1 MSLMARG
8 ILEIDGR
15 RIELTDAQ
23 VEELLKG
30 KEDVKKTPF
39 TRRPIDQ
46 GEDSKYYYISCY
58 GNIDDA
64 IDDSSIDTD
73 LYNVAN
79 YCADKELMEQRAL
92 HEVLDR
98 LLWRFSM
105 ENDGDKIDWD
115 NQFQS
120 KYRICYNKF
129 SKKFYVMSN
138 EESKSYT
145 TYFYSMK
152 IANRAIEE
160 IIKPFMEEHPEFV
173 W

>member
-1 MSLMARG
+1 MARG

-30 KEDVKKTPF
+30 KEENRFD
-39 TRRPIDQ
+39 RRKANQRYYSISHQGKIVEEYEHETVIDL
-46 GEDSKYYYISCY
+46 
-58 GNIDDA
+58 N
-64 IDDSSIDTD
+64 

-79 YCADKELMEQRAL
+79 YCADKKLMEQRAL
-92 HEVLDR
+92 HEILDR

-115 NQFQS
+115 NEHS
-120 KYRICYNKF
+120 LKYYIFFNNKGKRFVIDSNQYNQHDGI
-129 SKKFYVMSN
+129 
-138 EESKSYT
+138 
-145 TYFYSMK
+145 YFYSRK
-152 IANRAIEE
+152 IAERAIEE
-160 IIKPFMEEHPEFV
+160 IIKPFMKEYPEFV